1 MLTWDEEIKPT
12 LQSTQ
17 AHGLFSSHLVEA
29 TPASVAISS
38 QSCRLTAT
46 AWHVVKGKTD
56 RNRIP
61 QTDDCPKGVKVVC
74 APEFMVLGIDPNTM
88 NRFMHSNLHEV
99 LFVN

>member
-12 LQSTQ
+12 LQSPQ

-29 TPASVAISS
+29 TLSSVAVSS
-38 QSCRLTAT
+38 HSCRINAT
-46 AWHVVKGKTD
+46 DKHVINGKTD
-56 RNRIP
+56 LHRIS
-61 QTDDCPKGVKVVC
+61 QTVACPKGVKAVC

-88 NRFMHSNLHEV
+88 NRFMPSNSHEV